1 MSFVISTHLFN
12 NVGAPLYEV
21 RRDILRYFV
30 VLDSALIFVII
41 RLSFHHSPKNCN
53 IMLTPEDPP
62 RKYLGKSVS

>member
-1 MSFVISTHLFN
+1 MSTHLFD

-30 VLDSALIFVII
+30 LDSALIFVII
-41 RLSFHHSPKNCN
+41 CLSFHHSPKNCN

-62 RKYLGKSVS
+62 QKYLEKSVS

>member
-1 MSFVISTHLFN
+1 MSFVISTHLFD

-21 RRDILRYFV
+21 RKDILRYF
-30 VLDSALIFVII
+30 VLDSALIFVMI
-41 RLSFHHSPKNCN
+41 RLSFHHSPNNCN